1 MYNDPAPAAESGYLR
16 LFLDRRLAY
25 IFALGFAS
33 GFPWA
38 VIGSTFSY
46 WLSSAGLSRAS
57 IGVLGS
63 VTVIFALNFLW
74 APLMDRLRL
83 PVLCRRFGQRR
94 GWILLAQAGIVVG
107 TASIA
112 LVDLALGVTA
122 VALSAAF
129 VVFSAATQDVAID
142 AYRIETIP
150 REEDRKMAAG
160 SAATAAGWW
169 TGAGLPGACAFFIAG
184 HTDDWSV
191 AYQFLAVVALLLLI
205 ITLCL
210 PEPKSDRVE
219 RQAEDEARLRELL
232 TARGSSYLA
241 AWSGAWLA
249 TTVVQPFVEFFRR
262 NGWKLALGILGF
274 IILFKVG
281 EAFMGRM
288 AAVFY
293 REIGFTAQQVG
304 WISGMMG
311 WVTMV
316 GFIFLSALINVR
328 MGIFRGLLISG
339 VAMALANLVYSL
351 MAVVG
356 PNLNLFAFA
365 VIVDNFTTA
374 FSTVAFVAFISFLT
388 SKVYTATQYA
398 LMASLGNLSR
408 TTLAAGSGFMVDWLD
423 SWAAFFFLTTIMVIP
438 SLLLLISI
446 RHTLTRRMGA
456 FFSRKSA

>member
-1 MYNDPAPAAESGYLR
+1 
-16 LFLDRRLAY
+16 
-25 IFALGFAS
+25 
-33 GFPWA
+33 
-38 VIGSTFSY
+38 VI
-46 WLSSAGLSRAS
+46 
-57 IGVLGS
+57 
-63 VTVIFALNFLW
+63 
-74 APLMDRLRL
+74 
-83 PVLCRRFGQRR
+83 
-94 GWILLAQAGIVVG
+94 
-107 TASIA
+107 
-112 LVDLALGVTA
+112 
-122 VALSAAF
+122 SAAF

-150 REEDRKMAAG
+150 REEEKKMAAG

-169 TGAGLPGACAFFIAG
+169 TGAGLPGAGAFFVAG
-184 HTDDWSV
+184 STGDWSI
-191 AYQFLAVVALLLLI
+191 AYQFLAGVALLLLI

-210 PEPKSDRVE
+210 PEPESDREV
-219 RQAEDEARLRELL
+219 RQAEDEARLREVL
-232 TARGSSYLA
+232 TAKGGSYVA
-241 AWSGAWLA
+241 AYTGAWLA

-262 NGWKLALGILGF
+262 NGWRLALAILGF
-274 IILFKVG
+274 IVLFKIG

-293 REIGFTAQQVG
+293 NELGFTAQQVG

-356 PNLNLFAFA
+356 PNLYLFAFA
-365 VIVDNFTTA
+365 VVVDNFTTA

-408 TTLAAGSGFMVDWLD
+408 TTLAAGSGYMVDWLD
-423 SWAAFFFLTTIMVIP
+423 SWAVFFFLTTIMVIP
-438 SLLLLISI
+438 SLVLLIAI
-446 RHTLTRRMGA
+446 RHTLTRRMGG
-456 FFSRKSA
+456 FFSRARASA